1 MGPDRGDT
9 MTMIDPAM
17 KQIFTIAI
25 LGALTL
31 IGCRSTAEILQI
43 GEAADRN
50 IGPCPRAFAIYDAA
64 RIVEFHGGEQRF
76 DNVGFTGEIAKVTSL
91 CRYVG
96 ERPITGDID
105 ITFNLG
111 RGPAADGQSEAIYK
125 YWVAITRKNIAV
137 IDKQTFPLR
146 VIFPAGTDRLSVTE
160 TISDYE
166 IARATETTSGENF
179 EIIVGFEV
187 TEAQRAFN
195 AEGRRFRVS
204 AGQE

>member
-1 MGPDRGDT
+1 MGQDRGDK
-9 MTMIDPAM
+9 MTTIDPAM
-17 KQIFTIAI
+17 KQILTIAI

-31 IGCRSTAEILQI
+31 VGCRSTAEVLQI

-50 IGPCPRAFAIYDAA
+50 VGPCPRAFALYDAA
-64 RIVEFHGGEQRF
+64 RIVEFRGGEQRF
-76 DNVGFTGEIAKVTSL
+76 DNVGFTGEISKVTSL

-96 ERPITGDID
+96 DNPITGDVN

-111 RGPAADGQSEAIYK
+111 RGPATEGQSEAVYQ
-125 YWVAITRKNIAV
+125 YWMAITRKNIAV

-146 VIFPAGTDRLSVTE
+146 VTFPEGQDRISVTE
-160 TISDYE
+160 TIPDYE
-166 IARATETTSGENF
+166 IARVTETTSGENF